1 MLPRMPPKRIRE
13 TSAPGP
19 ASRTPGL
26 SFCPRPLAQSLW
38 PRSYFGSRIS
48 TPKPRFWTFLVQTYK
63 SDAQLVQTCKLDS
76 ELVRLYKSKN
86 RRGTSWTANLYVCTS
101 WAADLYKRT
110 SLHTF
115 GQTWTCKSGQV
126 LVRGPWGVCGS
137 AESPTTGPL
146 GALGSSTNPSR
157 PADKNLAAGLEGVR
171 PTRPQGPRISATRPC
186 HMEAMKLTKP
196 LAHPPDSRLPTASSR
211 GASHAAQRSAS
222 GRPCTKPLCKAVRSF
237 ARGFRSFRLFEIYRI
252 FKCFTVLI
260 LHVLK
265 TLKF

>member
-1 MLPRMPPKRIRE
+1 MAKFL
-13 TSAPGP
+13 SA
-19 ASRTPGL
+19 GL
-26 SFCPRPLAQSLW
+26 
-38 PRSYFGSRIS
+38 G
-48 TPKPRFWTFLVQTYK
+48 
-63 SDAQLVQTCKLDS
+63 
-76 ELVRLYKSKN
+76 
-86 RRGTSWTANLYVCTS
+86 
-101 WAADLYKRT
+101 
-110 SLHTF
+110 
-115 GQTWTCKSGQV
+115 
-126 LVRGPWGVCGS
+126 GVCGS

-186 HMEAMKLTKP
+186 HMEAMKLAKP

-252 FKCFTVLI
+252 FKCFKVLI